1 MNYRDIIL
9 KALNR
14 PYTHTISD
22 IRKVTKLNSDIIIK
36 ELNELVK
43 ENKVYVNEK
52 KNLFYLCYQGI
63 IEVKDKG
70 FGFIKVEGID
80 EEFHVDEDSTMGAL
94 SGDTVDFYV
103 LPKDRSKHLDSAIV
117 TKIVNHSNDYVYGL
131 LCQKKNKSGV
141 SYYIDSHKVDFDIK
155 AEVNETRLNGAIPG
169 NIVVAKI
176 LDYISPKKVYC
187 EITKILGYKDDP
199 GVEISLIA
207 EQHGFVT
214 EFSKETMEEIK
225 KLPNEIDPKD
235 YPDRKDYS
243 NLSIITIDG
252 KDSKDFDDAVY
263 VEKNN
268 KGYHI
273 IVCIADVSYYVK
285 EGSSLDAD
293 AYKRGTSVYL
303 ADRVIPMLPQKL
315 SNGICSLNPLECRLC
330 DACEMDIDFDGKL
343 LNYSLHEGIMK
354 SHYRMTYEDTNMIF
368 DGDISLKEKYQDIYN
383 MLIDM
388 LEASNV
394 IRKRRTSKGAI
405 EFDTPEYKVKLD
417 EAGEPIEFSLR
428 TRGKAEM
435 MIEDLMLITN
445 ETVAYHLNISE
456 LPCMYRVHETP
467 EKERVEN
474 VFNLINNLTGHKVRI
489 PKNDVLPMDVQK
501 VMDLVKDSPSYM
513 AINTLMLRAMK
524 KARYSDEC
532 LGHYGLALKYYCHF
546 TSPIRRYPD
555 LIVHRILKQLIFHP
569 EQFIYKMN
577 DFNFYMH
584 EAAIDTSNREKAAIE
599 CEREVDDMLAAK
611 YMTKHCG
618 IAYEGIVSS
627 VTSFGMFVM
636 LDNGI
641 EGLIHVSNMNGRF
654 DLNDKLMELQ
664 GRHKTYKIGQKV
676 EIVCVAS
683 NVKDRKIDFVL
694 KEDYDEDIDFGKRNM
709 YK

>member
-1 MNYRDIIL
+1 MTNNELVL
-9 KALNR
+9 KALSK

-22 IRKVTKLNSDIIIK
+22 IRKITKLNSDVIINSLK
-36 ELNELVK
+36 ELVDD
-43 ENKVYVNEK
+43 NKLYVNDK
-52 KNLFYLCYQGI
+52 KNLYYIKYEGV

-70 FGFIKVEGID
+70 FGFIKVDGID
-80 EEFHVDEDSTMGAL
+80 EEFHVDEKDTLGAL
-94 SGDTVDFYV
+94 SGDAVEFYV
-103 LPKDRSKHLDSAIV
+103 LPKARNSHLDSAVVI
-117 TKIVNHSNDYVYGL
+117 KIVKHSNDYVYGL
-131 LCQKKNKSGV
+131 LCQKKNKQGI
-141 SYYIDSHKVDFDIK
+141 SYYIDSHKTDFDIK
-155 AEVNETRLNGAIPG
+155 AEVNENRLNGAVAG

-187 EITKILGYKDDP
+187 EVTKILGYKDDP
-199 GVEISLIA
+199 GVEIALIA

-214 EFSKETMEEIK
+214 DFSPETLKEIK
-225 KLPNEIDPKD
+225 NLPNEINPKD
-235 YPDRKDYS
+235 FPKRKDYS
-243 NLSIITIDG
+243 SLPIITIDG
-252 KDSKDFDDAVY
+252 TDSKDFDDAVY
-263 VEKNN
+263 VKRTD
-268 KGYHI
+268 KGYKI
-273 IVCIADVSYYVK
+273 IVCIADVAYYVR
-285 EGSSLDAD
+285 ENTSLNAD
-293 AYKRGTSVYL
+293 AYSRGTSVYL

-315 SNGICSLNPLECRLC
+315 SNGICSLNPDEYRLC
-330 DACEMDIDFDGKL
+330 DACEMDIDFSGKL
-343 LNYSLHEGIMK
+343 LNYELHEGIMK
-354 SHYRMTYEDTNMIF
+354 SAHRMTYEDTNKIF
-368 DGDISLKEKYQDIYN
+368 DGDETLKEKYSDIYQ

-394 IRKRRTSKGAI
+394 IRKRRSEKGAI
-405 EFDTPEYKVKLD
+405 EFDTPEYEVKLD
-417 EAGEPIEFSLR
+417 ENGDPIEFKLR
-428 TRGKAEM
+428 TRGRAEM

-456 LPCMYRVHETP
+456 LPCMYRVHEIP

-474 VFNLINNLTGHKVRI
+474 VFNLINNLTGHKVRV
-489 PKNDVLPMDVQK
+489 PKNDVLPKDVQK
-501 VMDLVKDSPSYM
+501 VMELVKDSPSYM

-569 EQFIYKMN
+569 S
-577 DFNFYMH
+577 DFKYNIKDFEFYLH
-584 EAAIDTSNREKAAIE
+584 QASIDTSNREKASIE

-618 IAYEGIVSS
+618 IPYEGIVSS

-641 EGLIHVSNMNGRF
+641 EGLIHVSNMHGRF

-676 EIVCVAS
+676 EIVCVSS

-694 KEDYDEDIDFGKRNM
+694 KEDYDEELDFGKRNL